1 VKSDSQ
7 LVGDVTEELLYDPR
21 IRDTDGIAVSADA
34 GVLTLRG
41 TVGSFHQ
48 KRAAATAAQRV
59 RGVAAVRNELQVRLM
74 TDWRRADSDIRAAAL
89 QALMLDG
96 LVPAERIDVK
106 VNGGVLRL
114 TGTVS
119 WQFQRDAAE
128 GDVLPLIGIVDI
140 EDELVVDND
149 ASAANVADRINDA
162 FARNAQLD
170 DSTIEVW
177 SDADAVTL
185 TGVVRTWSEHAEA
198 LDAAWS
204 APGVARVRDELEIVY

>member
-21 IRDTDGIAVSADA
+21 IRDTDGVAVSAEA
-34 GVLTLRG
+34 GILTLRG

-48 KRAAATAAQRV
+48 KRAAAAAAQRV
-59 RGVAAVRNELQVRLM
+59 RGVTAVRNELQVRLM
-74 TDWRRADSDIRAAAL
+74 TDWRRADSDIEAAAL

-106 VNGGVLRL
+106 ASDGVLRL

-128 GDVLPLIGIVDI
+128 ADVLPLIGIVDI
-140 EDELVVDND
+140 DDQLIVAND
-149 ASAANVADRINDA
+149 ASAADVADRINGA
-162 FARNAQLD
+162 FVRNAQLD
-170 DSTIEVW
+170 DSAIEVTA
-177 SDADAVTL
+177 DADTVTL
-185 TGVVRTWSEHAEA
+185 SGIVGTWSEHAEA

-204 APGVARVRDELEIVY
+204 APGVARVRDKLEIVY